1 MTTLTF
7 EPGGALRSRLVSS
20 LLGAGLAP
28 LEPGTRIGPFRVVR
42 EIGQGG
48 LGVVHLAERA
58 DGAFEQQVAL
68 KLIAPEADADV
79 AEALL
84 ARERRLL
91 ARLQHPNIARLLDG
105 GRSETGLLWF
115 AMDHVEGERIDR
127 WCDRHQCDLRARIGL
142 MLAVCAAVAYAHA
155 RLVVHRDIKPS
166 NILVDADGVP
176 KLLDFGIAAALD
188 DASDDPARRAAT
200 PGYAS
205 PEQHRGD
212 PAGVAQDIYQ
222 LGRLL
227 AALLER
233 TPARSRRA
241 DVEAVCRRAT
251 AAQAEARYAN
261 VEGFAADLR
270 ALVEHRPVAAR
281 RGGSLHRFGLLVRRH
296 RLGTIGLFAAGLVL
310 VATIGYFLWNLD
322 LARDRA
328 EREART
334 ARRVSGFLASVFEQ
348 ADPARNRG
356 VRPDV
361 DTLLAEGAR
370 RIETELADEPAVM
383 GELLTTLATVYLK
396 LNDNHAAQPLL
407 DRAVALAEH
416 DPELPSS
423 VRAQRYWL
431 QAMALRQTDRD
442 RAAALL
448 ERAQAVIGDATPEEA
463 GLHNRILHAQ
473 AMLDSA
479 AGRKDRMVARLHEA
493 LAHGR
498 RYLPEG
504 DPGTT
509 ANLLSLGQELIG
521 TDRGDEALDLL
532 EEALR
537 RAREFQGER
546 HPYTVYAQSML
557 ASALEAQ
564 GRSSEAE
571 ALMGQV
577 LVATRELFGER
588 SGNYAVQLNQQ
599 AGLLLRRGDPKAAE
613 PPLRQALAIGEAL
626 SAENDLASVD
636 TLQLLGDALLAQ
648 GDAPGAEA
656 AYRRMLERNREGRHA
671 QEADVGQRSL
681 KLAQALAAQ
690 ERCDEAAAALATARR
705 RAATVPAPPSLQS
718 ELAVPLRGCD
728 R

>member
-7 EPGGALRSRLVSS
+7 EPGGALRSRLVST
-20 LLGAGLAP
+20 LLGAGWTP
-28 LEPGTRIGPFRVVR
+28 LQPDTRIGPFRVVR

-48 LGVVHLAERA
+48 LGVVYLAERA

-68 KLIAPEADADV
+68 KLIAPEADADI
-79 AEALL
+79 AETLL

-91 ARLQHPNIARLLDG
+91 ARLRHPNIARLLDG
-105 GRSETGLLWF
+105 GRSEAGWLWF

-127 WCDRHQCDLRARIGL
+127 WCERQRCDPQARIGL
-142 MLAVCAAVAYAHA
+142 VLAVCAAVAYAHA

-176 KLLDFGIAAALD
+176 RLLDFGIAAALD

-227 AALLER
+227 AALLEQA
-233 TPARSRRA
+233 PPQERRA
-241 DVEAVCRRAT
+241 DVAAVVRRAT

-270 ALVEHRPVAAR
+270 ALTDHRPITAR
-281 RGGSLHRFGLLVRRH
+281 RGGAVHRFGLLLRRH
-296 RLGTIGLFAAGLVL
+296 RLVAIGLFAAGAVL
-310 VATIGYFLWNLD
+310 IATVGYFLWNLD
-322 LARDRA
+322 LARERA

-407 DRAVALAEH
+407 ARAVALAEH
-416 DPELPSS
+416 DPELAPAI
-423 VRAQRYWL
+423 RAQRYWL
-431 QAMALRQTDRD
+431 QAMALRQSDRD

-448 ERAQAVIGDATPEEA
+448 ERAQASIGDATPAEA

-473 AMLDSA
+473 AMLDSS
-479 AGRKDRMVARLHEA
+479 AGRKDRMIARLREA
-493 LAHGR
+493 LEHGR
-498 RYLPEG
+498 RHLPEG

-521 TDRGDEALDLL
+521 SEGGEALRLL
-532 EEALR
+532 EEGSR

-557 ASALEAQ
+557 ASALELE
-564 GRSSEAE
+564 GRAAE
-571 ALMGQV
+571 ADVLMGQV
-577 LVATRELFGER
+577 LAATRELFGEH
-588 SGNYAVQLNQQ
+588 SGNYAIQLNQR
-599 AGLLLRRGDPKAAE
+599 AGLYLRRGDPLAAL
-613 PPLRQALAIGEAL
+613 PPLRQALAIAEAL
-626 SAENDLASVD
+626 ADENDLTSVD

-648 GDAPGAEA
+648 GDATAAET
-656 AYRRMLERNREGRHA
+656 AYRRMLERNRDGGHA
-671 QEADVGQRSL
+671 QEADVGQRAL
-681 KLAQALAAQ
+681 KLAAALAAQ
-690 ERCDEAAAALATARR
+690 GRCAEAGEALEAARR
-705 RAATVPAPPSLQS
+705 RAAAFPPQLSIHA
-718 ELAVPLRGCD
+718 ELARPLAGCG
-728 R
+728 